1 MIRSIEIGVLVA
13 VAILFFLIGKDSS
26 PVSDKHEVDSLANQ
40 IRVIKQQ
47 DQEFVD
53 SVYRD
58 ALERDAVIKS
68 WEDKYEEQKAKVK
81 KSTPNIERYEI
92 AKVTDTVTA
101 IKECDT
107 IITELAIYKQE
118 AEKTIEDADTI
129 ISLQEGQIMN
139 YQTAAD
145 RLRSDLDSTSR
156 NALIISDKY
165 DILYKKRNNWWNK
178 WGSKAAAFI
187 LGAFIISTINK

>member
-1 MIRSIEIGVLVA
+1 M
-13 VAILFFLIGKDSS
+13 FFLIGKDSS
-26 PVSDKHEVDSLANQ
+26 PVSDKHQVDSLTNQ

-53 SVYRD
+53 SVYRE

-68 WEDKYEEQKAKVK
+68 WEYKYEEQKAKVK
-81 KSTPNIERYEI
+81 KSTPIIERYAI

-107 IITELAIYKQE
+107 IITEFAIYKQD
-118 AEKTIEDADTI
+118 AEKAIEDADTI

-145 RLRSDLDSTSR
+145 RLRNDLDSTSR
-156 NALIISDKY
+156 SALIISEKY
-165 DILYKKRNNWWNK
+165 GSLYNKKNNWWNK
-178 WGSKAAAFI
+178 WGSKAAAFV

>member
-107 IITELAIYKQE
+107 IITEFAIYKQE

-165 DILYKKRNNWWNK
+165 DSLYKKRNNWWNK
-178 WGSKAAAFI
+178 WGSKAAAFV